1 VVAAG
6 DTGGSTWAP
15 TAARV
20 RSRLPRSE
28 AAVREFFG
36 RYLQAWN
43 AHDGPA
49 AAAYMAEDAMYEDVA
64 AAQVRHGRDEIAS
77 WVAEG
82 ERAPI
87 QGRQRAEPL
96 VAASKSSIR
105 ITPSS
110 EGAS

>member
-1 VVAAG
+1 VAAG

-28 AAVREFFG
+28 AAVRECFG

-43 AHDGPA
+43 THDGPA
-49 AAAYMAEDAMYEDVA
+49 AAVYMAEDAMNEDAA
-64 AAQVRHGRDEIAS
+64 AAQVRHGGTKSPAGWRKANVHRS
-77 WVAEG
+77 
-82 ERAPI
+82 RAVNGPN
-87 QGRQRAEPL
+87 RF
-96 VAASKSSIR
+96 VAASKSSIH